1 MSRAQRRARSRMDW
15 QGIAAVITALGVI
28 VLGWFQYN
36 QQTKNKE
43 TDARLKRREE
53 EDKEKR
59 NADKVASQNIYR
71 ELWSLLHKL
80 DGALRVYIVQPHPL
94 DRAKFISIQYEVLSE
109 GMVSI
114 MPLIHRMPISNLPG
128 FVVELESNEFL
139 FWHSQAE
146 VKDGRARSIMHQ
158 IGTDQ
163 MVAVR
168 MKDGE
173 VWKGN
178 IVVDFDSNAI
188 DAEVVQAKLMEAK
201 TVIKY
206 MLPEIEE

>member
-1 MSRAQRRARSRMDW
+1 MDW
-15 QGIAAVITALGVI
+15 TGIIGALTGCISTI
-28 VLGWFQYN
+28 VCAWFVYN
-36 QQTKNKE
+36 QHTKNVE
-43 TDARLKRREE
+43 TDARLKKREE

-71 ELWSLLHKL
+71 ELWSVLHSL
-80 DGALRVYIVQPHPL
+80 SGALRVYIVQPHPL
-94 DRAKFISIQYEVLSE
+94 DRAKYISVQFEVLSE
-109 GMVSI
+109 GMISI
-114 MPLIHRMPISNLPG
+114 TQIVNRTPIQYLPG

-139 FWHSQAE
+139 IWHSQSE

-168 MKDGE
+168 MKEGE
-173 VWKGN
+173 VWKGS
-178 IVVDFDSNAI
+178 IVVDFDSNPI
-188 DAEVVQAKLMEAK
+188 DIDSIQSKLMEAK
-201 TVIKY
+201 AVVKY

>member
-1 MSRAQRRARSRMDW
+1 MDW

-43 TDARLKRREE
+43 TDARLAQREE

-59 NADKVASQNIYR
+59 KADKIASQNIYR
-71 ELWSLLHKL
+71 ELWSLLHSL

-94 DRAKFISIQYEVLSE
+94 DRAKFISVQFEVLSE
-109 GMVSI
+109 GMISI
-114 MPLIHRMPISNLPG
+114 MPLVHRTPISSLPG

-139 FWHSQAE
+139 FWHTQAE

-168 MKDGE
+168 MKEDE

-178 IVVDFDSNAI
+178 IVVDFDGNTLDI
-188 DAEVVQAKLMEAK
+188 DNVKSKLMEAK
-201 TVIKY
+201 AIVKY
-206 MLPEIEE
+206 MLPEFEE

>member
-1 MSRAQRRARSRMDW
+1 MDW

-71 ELWSLLHKL
+71 ELWSLLHSL
-80 DGALRVYIVQPHPL
+80 GALRVYIVQPHPL
-94 DRAKFISIQYEVLSE
+94 DRAKYISIQYEVLSE
-109 GMVSI
+109 GMISI

-139 FWHSQAE
+139 FWHSQSE

-178 IVVDFDSNAI
+178 IVVDFDSCAVDI
-188 DAEVVQAKLMEAK
+188 EVVKGKLMEAK
-201 TVIKY
+201 AIVKY

>member
-1 MSRAQRRARSRMDW
+1 MDW
-15 QGIAAVITALGVI
+15 QGIAAVITAIGVI
-28 VLGWFQYN
+28 ILGWFQYN

-43 TDARLKRREE
+43 TEARLARREE

-71 ELWSLLHKL
+71 ELWSLLHTL
-80 DGALRVYIVQPHPL
+80 NALRVYIVQPHPL

-109 GMVSI
+109 GMISI

-139 FWHSQAE
+139 LWHSQSE

-178 IVVDFDSNAI
+178 IVVDFDSTSINA
-188 DAEVVQAKLMEAK
+188 DEVRAKLLEAK

>member
-1 MSRAQRRARSRMDW
+1 MDW

-36 QQTKNKE
+36 QHTKNKE
-43 TDARLKRREE
+43 TDDRLKRREE

-178 IVVDFDSNAI
+178 IVVDFDADAI
-188 DAEVVQAKLMEAK
+188 DAEAVQAKLMEAK

>member
-1 MSRAQRRARSRMDW
+1 MDW

-43 TDARLKRREE
+43 TDARLKKREE

-71 ELWSLLHKL
+71 ELWSLLHSL
-80 DGALRVYIVQPHPL
+80 GALRVYIVQPHPL
-94 DRAKFISIQYEVLSE
+94 DRAKYISIQYEVLSE
-109 GMVSI
+109 GMISI

-139 FWHSQAE
+139 FWHSQSE

-173 VWKGN
+173 VWRGN
-178 IVVDFDSNAI
+178 IVVDFDSNAVDI
-188 DAEVVQAKLMEAK
+188 EVVKGKLMEAK
-201 TVIKY
+201 AIVKY

>member
-1 MSRAQRRARSRMDW
+1 MDW

-43 TDARLKRREE
+43 TDARLKKREE

-71 ELWSLLHKL
+71 ELWSLLHSL
-80 DGALRVYIVQPHPL
+80 GALRVYIVQPHPL
-94 DRAKFISIQYEVLSE
+94 DRAKYISIQYEVLSE
-109 GMVSI
+109 GMISI

-139 FWHSQAE
+139 FWHSQSE

-178 IVVDFDSNAI
+178 IVVDFDGNTLDI
-188 DAEVVQAKLMEAK
+188 DKVKSKLMEAK
-201 TVIKY
+201 SIVKY

>member
-1 MSRAQRRARSRMDW
+1 MDW

-36 QQTKNKE
+36 QQTKNRE

-188 DAEVVQAKLMEAK
+188 DAEVVQSKLMEAM

>member
-1 MSRAQRRARSRMDW
+1 MDW
-15 QGIAAVITALGVI
+15 QGIAAVITAIGVI
-28 VLGWFQYN
+28 ILGWFQYN

-43 TDARLKRREE
+43 TEARLARREE

-71 ELWSLLHKL
+71 ELWSLLHTL
-80 DGALRVYIVQPHPL
+80 NALRVYIVQPHPL

-109 GMVSI
+109 GMISI

-139 FWHSQAE
+139 LWHSQSE

-178 IVVDFDSNAI
+178 IVVDFDSTSINA
-188 DAEVVQAKLMEAK
+188 DEVRAKLMEAK